1 MHPRPTR
8 RPPEPVRQRYG
19 SAFPLAA
26 TLGLFLAVA
35 PAQGNQQ
42 GTAVPASATKEPTL
56 EEVRLAR
63 GKWIETQQIIAK
75 ERADWQQGR
84 EHLLGRLELIKKEVA
99 TLEEGIGDS
108 EKKVAESDRKHEQ
121 MVAENEKLKSSGQQ
135 LTDAATGMEQKLR
148 VLWKTLPEPLQ
159 TKVQPLFQRMP
170 EDPAKSRASFP
181 ERFQNVLAA
190 LSAIN
195 GANNEISVSYE
206 VHKLAGGR
214 PAEVKVLYA
223 GLGQAWYMSANGEAG
238 IGRPAPDGWK
248 WEAADDLAGPMVKA
262 LEVLDG
268 KQSPAFVPLP
278 VRIR

>member
-8 RPPEPVRQRYG
+8 RPTEIARQRYG
-19 SAFPLAA
+19 RALSLAA
-26 TLGLFLAVA
+26 TLGLLAAA

-42 GTAVPASATKEPTL
+42 GAAVPASATREPTL

-75 ERADWQQGR
+75 ERADWQQAR

-99 TLEEGIGDS
+99 TLEEGIADS

-121 MVAENEKLKSSGQQ
+121 MVAENEKLKSTGQQ

-148 VLWKTLPEPLQ
+148 VLWKALPEQSLQ

-170 EDPAKSRASFP
+170 EDPAKSHASFP
-181 ERFQNVLAA
+181 ERFQNVLAV
-190 LSAIN
+190 LGVIN
-195 GANNEISVSYE
+195 GANNEIAVSYE

-248 WEAADDLAGPMVKA
+248 WEAADDLAGTMTRV
-262 LEVLDG
+262 LEILDG

-278 VRIR
+278 VRIQ